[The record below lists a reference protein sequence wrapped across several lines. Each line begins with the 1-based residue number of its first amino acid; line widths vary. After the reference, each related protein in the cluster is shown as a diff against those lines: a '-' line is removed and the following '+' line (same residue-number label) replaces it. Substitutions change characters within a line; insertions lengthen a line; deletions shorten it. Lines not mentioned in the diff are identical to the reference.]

1 LVSTAKAN
9 KIIVDKLA
17 KMSGIRLLFLFTS
30 SIPRIFNLF
39 ASVRATLT
47 SFLLS
52 FLVFSLLY
60 NSVIAAEQEKEPAT
74 EKKISE
80 STADKAVNKKPS
92 VDSSDDAS
100 TSDNKSSDGKP
111 ASNESG
117 TEKESTDAEKNKRI
131 INPPINAFK
140 QQQQDL
146 KHYLNSDG
154 VEAILVGTDEFIM
167 LTDKHKTAINK
178 GVMILVPD
186 WQQSAASPNAI
197 KKLRDNMPD
206 QGWTTLTVH
215 PPHQPGNYP
224 SQALTTEERLKENN
238 ESLANYQKK
247 LSAVIESVTNKAK
260 NYPGV
265 ILIVAE
271 GQHAALVVDMIQN
284 LLIEPPAA
292 LVMLSSYMPTG
303 AENTKLAEQVAA
315 SDYPILDLYLKHD
328 HRLVLA
334 STKNRKTRT
343 KNEMKV
349 YYRQKQLSN
358 QMTGYY
364 PKYSLTREIIGWLK
378 SIGW

>member
-1 LVSTAKAN
+1 
-9 KIIVDKLA
+9 
-17 KMSGIRLLFLFTS
+17 
-30 SIPRIFNLF
+30 LF
-39 ASVRATLT
+39 ASIRATLT
-47 SFLLS
+47 LFLLS
-52 FLVFSLLY
+52 FVLVLSLSH
-60 NSVIAAEQEKEPAT
+60 NGTIAAEQEEKPAT
-74 EKKISE
+74 EKPTSE
-80 STADKAVNKKPS
+80 NSADKTVNKKPS
-92 VDSSDDAS
+92 VDSSDDVS
-100 TSDNKSSDGKP
+100 TSDNKSSDGKSTSDE
-111 ASNESG
+111 AG
-117 TEKESTDAEKNKRI
+117 TEKESTDTEKYKRI
-131 INPPINAFK
+131 INPPIDAFE

-154 VEAILVGTDEFIM
+154 VEAVLVGTDEFIM

-186 WQQSAASPNAI
+186 WKKSAASPNAI
-197 KKLRDNMPD
+197 KRLRDKMPE

-215 PPHQPGNYP
+215 PPHQLGNYP
-224 SQALTTEERLKENN
+224 SQALITEERLKENS

-247 LSAVIESVTNKAK
+247 LSAVIEATTNKAK

-284 LLIEPPAA
+284 LLIEPPGA
-292 LVMLSSYMPTG
+292 LVMLSSYMPTDV
-303 AENTKLAEQVAA
+303 ENTKLAEQVAI
-315 SDYPILDLYLKHD
+315 SNYPILDLYLQHD

-334 STKNRKTRT
+334 STRNRKART

-349 YYRQKQLSN
+349 FYRQKQLSN

-364 PKYSLTREIIGWLK
+364 PKYLLTREILGWLK

>member
-1 LVSTAKAN
+1 
-9 KIIVDKLA
+9 
-17 KMSGIRLLFLFTS
+17 MS

-39 ASVRATLT
+39 AFVRATLV
-47 SFLLS
+47 SILLS
-52 FLVFSLLY
+52 FILVLNLSY
-60 NSVIAAEQEKEPAT
+60 NGATAAEQEKAPAT
-74 EKKISE
+74 EKPISE
-80 STADKAVNKKPS
+80 SSTDKTANKKS
-92 VDSSDDAS
+92 SADSPNDA
-100 TSDNKSSDGKP
+100 SDNKPSDDNS

-117 TEKESTDAEKNKRI
+117 TEKDPIETEKDKRI
-131 INPPINAFK
+131 INPPIDAFK

-146 KHYLNSDG
+146 KHYLDSDD

-197 KKLRDNMPD
+197 KQLRDNMPE

-215 PPHQPGNYP
+215 PPHQLGNYP
-224 SQALTTEERLKENN
+224 SQALTAEERLKENADN
-238 ESLANYQKK
+238 LADYQKK
-247 LSAVIESVTNKAK
+247 LSSVVEAITNKAK

-271 GQHAALVVDMIQN
+271 GQHAALIVDMIQN

-303 AENTKLAEQVAA
+303 AENTKLAEQVAV

-358 QMTGYY
+358 QTTGYY